1 MEELI
6 DPEILMM
13 FGIFVMSFVLL
24 NLLFKFISMPNIIK
38 KILIIGFVVGMIFMV
53 MSYIDKHEVS
63 MTSEETSS
71 NRVVGRVD
79 IVSTT
84 INKIQITYQKSNILK
99 SNISDEFSVL
109 VNVKISSKTKVYRV
123 KNGVKTK
130 ISIDE
135 IAVGDTVTVYCKESK
150 LDDKSPTITPV
161 KIYVYE

>member
-63 MTSEETSS
+63 MTSEETY
-71 NRVVGRVD
+71 N
-79 IVSTT
+79 
-84 INKIQITYQKSNILK
+84 
-99 SNISDEFSVL
+99 
-109 VNVKISSKTKVYRV
+109 
-123 KNGVKTK
+123 
-130 ISIDE
+130 
-135 IAVGDTVTVYCKESK
+135 
-150 LDDKSPTITPV
+150 
-161 KIYVYE
+161 